1 MQQPKVLMIGL
12 RSDAVDF
19 EKWPRLSAEKLE
31 AAFERVL
38 GEMAGAGFDARWC
51 LTDTGET
58 AEGQVLDELRA
69 VGPDVVLIGAGL
81 RTDPEH
87 FLLFERVINA
97 VHGAATD
104 AKIAFNTL
112 PYDSVEAVRRWV

>member
-1 MQQPKVLMIGL
+1 MQPTKVLMIGL

-19 EKWPRLSAEKLE
+19 VKWPQLTAEKLE
-31 AAFERVL
+31 AAFEQVL
-38 GEMAGAGFDARWC
+38 GEMADAGFDARWC

-58 AEGQVLDELRA
+58 AEQQVLDELET
-69 VGPDVVLIGAGL
+69 VMPDVVLIGAGV
-81 RTDPEH
+81 RTDPDH

-97 VHGAATD
+97 VHRAAPD

-112 PYDSVEAVRRWV
+112 PYDSTEAVRRWV